1 MTFVG
6 LFALA
11 TLGAPLFVVMFLLTA
26 YLYPSADIPLVNT
39 MVVVE
44 DLYEKAYL
52 LPIPMFTL
60 AGFVLAE
67 SRAPQRLV
75 GFFEAGF
82 GWLPGGL
89 AVVTVVVLAFFTT
102 FTGASGVT
110 IIALGGLLMPL
121 LAERKYPENFR
132 LGLLTSSGSIGL
144 LFFPSLP
151 VFLCVTVVALSGQKG
166 VNVTPDGLF
175 LAGLIPGTLMVGA
188 LMGWSMWRGHR
199 LKIPRVKLDLGKVA
213 RSLWEAKWEVFLP
226 VFLLLLVSGGSISL
240 NDVSVVTL
248 AYIVFVEMVLHRDI
262 PWRQLPRII
271 ADAMA
276 LVGAIVVILMVI
288 VGLNNYLN
296 DARIPEAILA
306 ALTDVFDSKWGLL
319 LALNLFLLAVGA
331 MMDIFSALVSVLP
344 LLIPLAI
351 EFDIH
356 PLHLCVIFLANLEVG
371 YMTPPVGINLFISA
385 LHFKKSITNVAMS
398 VLPFMLLLLVTLL
411 LITYIEPLSTW
422 LPRQFGEGV
431 EMVQQPKESQ
441 EGMTDDGAIDLDAV
455 PLPDDTKKKKKKPDK
470 PAAGDDD
477 LQIDSGDLDQYLD
490 SDGGD
495 DKGSGDDLEID
506 NSDLDQYLDDGEGAK
521 TPEKKPAPKKT
532 DDADDLEIDNN
543 DLDQYLE

>member
-1 MTFVG
+1 MTWAGIIALAAFG
-6 LFALA
+6 LPLFA
-11 TLGAPLFVVMFLLTA
+11 VMFLLTA
-26 YLYPSADIPLVNT
+26 ALYPTANIPLVNT
-39 MVVVE
+39 LVVVE

-60 AGFVLAE
+60 AGFILAE
-67 SRAPQRLV
+67 SRAPKRLV

-89 AVVTVVVLAFFTT
+89 AVVSVVVLAFFTT

-121 LAERKYPENFR
+121 LAERNYPEQFR

-151 VFLCVTVVALSGQKG
+151 VFLCVTVVALSGQKS
-166 VNVTPDGLF
+166 VTVTPDGLF
-175 LAGLIPGTLMVGA
+175 LAGLLPGIIMVGV
-188 LMGWSMWRGHR
+188 LVGWSMWRGVR
-199 LKIPRVKLDLGKVA
+199 LKIKRTAFDAKAQLA
-213 RSLWEAKWEVFLP
+213 SLWEAKWEVALP
-226 VFLLLLVSGGSISL
+226 VLLLGLVSGGSISL

-248 AYIVFVEMVLHRDI
+248 AYIVMVELVIHRDI
-262 PWRQLPRII
+262 PWKELPRII

-296 DARIPEAILA
+296 DARVPQAILDFLA
-306 ALTDVFDSKWGLL
+306 DVFESKWGLL
-319 LALNLFLLAVGA
+319 LALNVFLLVVGA

-344 LLIPLAI
+344 LLIPLAVQ
-351 EFDIH
+351 FDIH

-371 YMTPPVGINLFISA
+371 YITPPVGINLFISA
-385 LHFKKSITNVAMS
+385 LHFKKPIMTVAKS
-398 VLPFMLLLLVTLL
+398 VLPFMLLMLGALM
-411 LITYIEPLSTW
+411 LITYVEPLSTW

-431 EMVQQPKESQ
+431 TTQQRPEVK

-455 PLPDDTKKKKKKPDK
+455 PLPKTAPKATGAKGRAPNLNADDE
-470 PAAGDDD
+470 
-477 LQIDSGDLDQYLD
+477 LSIDNDDLDQYVD
-490 SDGGD
+490 EPGTPTSDDTPGKD
-495 DKGSGDDLEID
+495 DELEIHND
-506 NSDLDQYLDDGEGAK
+506 
-521 TPEKKPAPKKT
+521 
-532 DDADDLEIDNN
+532 